1 MIAGYNIK
9 SIIFVKQIKIINK
22 MKYLQRLKDYANA
35 KDDWYL
41 KRELDLIEAGISID
55 IINAQMQAYQEMNNK
70 LKTI

>member
-1 MIAGYNIK
+1 
-9 SIIFVKQIKIINK
+9 

-55 IINAQMQAYQEMNNK
+55 ITNAQIEAYQEINNK
-70 LKTI
+70 LKEQ